1 MKRLLLIV
9 SLFAIAG
16 ATVSAQEYKWS
27 AADVDGSRTGC
38 TAPSKENVAQAIGT
52 LDGKTYVSPN
62 GTRHRKSTAAAKT
75 AKAVLKAQP
84 KMARVK
90 DVVAHATGSWD
101 KGYPESELSNWLIDI
116 MIAKTEAIS
125 GKKVHM
131 GVTNFGGIRADMPQG
146 DVILDDLLS
155 MFPFKNYLVY
165 LEHKGS
171 TIRRIIEEMALTR
184 FQVLGGVRV
193 VVKDG
198 EIVSIEIGGEPLA
211 DEKIYGVTTVSFLLR
226 GGDGLF
232 MANDA
237 ISMTEYHD
245 VNVID
250 AVLEHVYAETA
261 AGRSLEYHKD
271 GRVTIIQ

>member
-1 MKRLLLIV
+1 MRRFLLIV
-9 SLFAIAG
+9 SVSALSCLA
-16 ATVSAQEYKWS
+16 VSAQEYEWS
-27 AADVDGSRTGC
+27 ATAVDGSRTGC
-38 TAPSKENVAQAIGT
+38 KAPSKDNIAEAIGT
-52 LDGKTYVSPN
+52 FDGRTYVAPN
-62 GTRHRKSTAAAKT
+62 GTRHKKSSAAAKT
-75 AKAVLKAQP
+75 AKAVLSAQP

-90 DVVAHATGSWD
+90 DVVAHSTGSWD
-101 KGYPESELSNWLIDI
+101 KGYPESELSNWLVDI
-116 MIAKTEAIS
+116 LIAKTEEVS
-125 GKKVHM
+125 GRKVHM

-171 TIRRIIEEMALTR
+171 TIRSILEQMAAGR

-193 VVKDG
+193 VAKDG
-198 EIVSIEIGGEPLA
+198 RIVSVEIDGEPL
-211 DEKIYGVTTVSFLLR
+211 DDDKVYGVTTVSFLLH

-237 ISMTEYHD
+237 LKMVEYHD

-261 AGRSLEYHKD
+261 AGRSLEYKTD
-271 GRVTIIQ
+271 GRVTIIK

>member
-1 MKRLLLIV
+1 MNRILLTI
-9 SLFAIAG
+9 AILASCCI
-16 ATVSAQEYKWS
+16 AASAQEYTWS
-27 AADVDGSRTGC
+27 ATEMDGSRTGC
-38 TAPSKENVAQAIGT
+38 SAPSKENVDEAIGT
-52 LDGKTYVSPN
+52 FDGKTYVAPN
-62 GTRHRKSTAAAKT
+62 GTRHKKRSAAART

-90 DVVAHATGSWD
+90 DVVAHSTGSWD

-125 GKKVHM
+125 GKPVHM

-171 TIRRIIEEMALTR
+171 TIRRIIEEMAATR

-198 EIVSIEIGGEPLA
+198 KVESIEVCGEPL
-211 DEKIYGVTTVSFLLR
+211 DDNKVYGLVTVSFLLH

-232 MANDA
+232 LANNA
-237 ISMTEYHD
+237 LSMTEYHD

-261 AGRSLEYHKD
+261 AGRSLEYKKD
-271 GRVTIIQ
+271 GRVTIIK

>member
-1 MKRLLLIV
+1 M
-9 SLFAIAG
+9 AA
-16 ATVSAQEYKWS
+16 SAQEYKWS
-27 AADVDGSRTGC
+27 AADMDGSRTGC
-38 TAPSKENVAQAIGT
+38 SAPSKENVDEAIGT
-52 LDGKTYVSPN
+52 FDGKTYVAPN
-62 GTRHRKSTAAAKT
+62 GTRHKKRSAAAKT

-84 KMARVK
+84 KMTRVK
-90 DVVAHATGSWD
+90 DVVAHSTGSWD
-101 KGYPESELSNWLIDI
+101 KGYPESELSNWLIDL
-116 MIAKTEAIS
+116 MMAKTAAIS
-125 GKKVHM
+125 GKPVHM

-171 TIRRIIEEMALTR
+171 TIRRIIEEMAATR

-198 EIVSIEIGGEPLA
+198 KVESIEIGGEPL
-211 DEKIYGVTTVSFLLR
+211 DDNKVYGLVTVSFLLR

-232 MANDA
+232 LANDA
-237 ISMTEYHD
+237 LSMTEYHD

-261 AGRSLEYHKD
+261 AGRSLEYKKD
-271 GRVTIIQ
+271 GRVTIIK

>member
-1 MKRLLLIV
+1 MKRIILTI
-9 SLFAIAG
+9 AILASCCV
-16 ATVSAQEYKWS
+16 AASAQEYEWS
-27 AADVDGSRTGC
+27 AVDVDGSRTGC
-38 TAPSKENVAQAIGT
+38 TAPSKENVDEAIGT
-52 LDGKTYVSPN
+52 FDGKTYVAPN
-62 GTRHRKSTAAAKT
+62 GTRHKMRTAAAKT

-90 DVVAHATGSWD
+90 DVVAHSSGRWD

-116 MIAKTEAIS
+116 LIAKTAEIT
-125 GKKVHM
+125 GKPVHM

-146 DVILDDLLS
+146 EVILDDLLS
-155 MFPFKNYLVY
+155 MFPFKNYIVY

-171 TIRRIIEEMALTR
+171 TIRRIIEEMAAGR

-198 EIVSIEIGGEPLA
+198 KVESIEIGGELLQ
-211 DEKIYGVTTVSFLLR
+211 DDKVYGVTTVSFLLH

-237 ISMTEYHD
+237 LSMTEYHD

-250 AVLEHVYAETA
+250 AVLEHVAAETA
-261 AGRSLEYHKD
+261 AGRSLEAKKD
-271 GRVTIIQ
+271 GRVTIIK